1 MSIEIKDLSFSYG
14 KHQVLHDINLSIPDS
29 TLVNVLGPNGVGKST
44 LFRCILGLNGN
55 YEGDIIVNGK
65 NLRDLS
71 IKERAREI
79 SYIPQSHA
87 PIYDYEVLDV
97 VLMSTG
103 ADLGMMRTPGPRHR
117 KRAFRALERIGIEH
131 LAHRTYTQISGGEQ
145 QLTLIARAIAQ
156 DAKTIIMDEPTSALD
171 YGNTVRVLS
180 CVRQLAREGGEQQLT
195 LIARAIAQD
204 AKTIIMDEPT
214 SALDYGNTVRV
225 LSCVRQLAR
234 EGLSI
239 VQSTHQP
246 DQAFLYSDKTL
257 VINKGRVFAFGDPK
271 DVITKELVSDLY
283 GVDVEVNS
291 LYGDKVRV
299 CVPVK
304 EIAR

>member
-1 MSIEIKDLSFSYG
+1 M
-14 KHQVLHDINLSIPDS
+14 
-29 TLVNVLGPNGVGKST
+29 
-44 LFRCILGLNGN
+44 
-55 YEGDIIVNGK
+55 
-65 NLRDLS
+65 
-71 IKERAREI
+71 
-79 SYIPQSHA
+79 
-87 PIYDYEVLDV
+87 
-97 VLMSTG
+97 
-103 ADLGMMRTPGPRHR
+103 
-117 KRAFRALERIGIEH
+117 
-131 LAHRTYTQISGGEQ
+131 AHRTYTQIS
-145 QLTLIARAIAQ
+145 
-156 DAKTIIMDEPTSALD
+156 
-171 YGNTVRVLS
+171 
-180 CVRQLAREGGEQQLT
+180 GGEQQLT

-257 VINKGRVFAFGDPK
+257 VINKGRVSAFGDPK

>member
-1 MSIEIKDLSFSYG
+1 MSIHIDHLDFSYG
-14 KHQVLHDINLSIPDS
+14 KRRILHDVCIDIPDA

-44 LFRCILGLNGN
+44 LFRCILGLNSTYSGTVS
-55 YEGDIIVNGK
+55 VNGK
-65 NLRDLS
+65 NLRHLS

-87 PIYDYEVLDV
+87 PVYDYEVLDV

-103 ADLGMMRTPGPRHR
+103 TDLGMLRTPGPRHR
-117 KRAFRALERIGIEH
+117 RRAYEALERIGIAH
-131 LAHRTYTQISGGEQ
+131 LAERNYTQISGGEQ
-145 QLTLIARAIAQ
+145 QLVLVARALAQ

-180 CVRQLAREGGEQQLT
+180 CV
-195 LIARAIAQD
+195 
-204 AKTIIMDEPT
+204 K
-214 SALDYGNTVRV
+214 
-225 LSCVRQLAR
+225 QLAR

-257 VINKGRVFAFGDPK
+257 VLHQGHVHAFGSPK
-271 DVITKELVSDLY
+271 DVITNELVSTIY
-283 GVDVEVNS
+283 NVNVEVNS

-299 CVPVK
+299 CVPIQ
-304 EIAR
+304 EIA

>member
-1 MSIEIKDLSFSYG
+1 MSIHIDHLDFSYG
-14 KHQVLHDINLSIPDS
+14 KRQILHDVCIDIPDA

-44 LFRCILGLNGN
+44 LFRCILGLNSTYTGTVS
-55 YEGDIIVNGK
+55 INGK
-65 NLRDLS
+65 DLRHLS

-87 PIYDYEVLDV
+87 PVYDYEVLDV

-103 ADLGMMRTPGPRHR
+103 TDLGMLRTPGPRHR
-117 KRAFRALERIGIEH
+117 RRAYEALERIGIAH
-131 LAHRTYTQISGGEQ
+131 LAERNYTQISGGEQ
-145 QLTLIARAIAQ
+145 QLVLVARALAQ

-180 CVRQLAREGGEQQLT
+180 CV
-195 LIARAIAQD
+195 
-204 AKTIIMDEPT
+204 K
-214 SALDYGNTVRV
+214 
-225 LSCVRQLAR
+225 QLAR

-257 VINKGRVFAFGDPK
+257 VLHQGRVHAFGTPK
-271 DVITKELVSDLY
+271 DVITNELVSTIY
-283 GVDVEVNS
+283 NVNVEVNS

-299 CVPVK
+299 CVPVQ
-304 EIAR
+304 EIA

>member
-1 MSIEIKDLSFSYG
+1 MSIEIQSLNFSYG
-14 KHQVLHDINLSIPDS
+14 KRQILHDLNISIPDG

-44 LFRCILGLNGN
+44 LFRCILGLNSRYTGN
-55 YEGDIIVNGK
+55 IIVNGK
-65 NLRDLS
+65 DMRSLS

-87 PIYDYEVLDV
+87 SVYDYEVLDV

-103 ADLGMMRTPGPRHR
+103 TDLGMLRIPGKRHED
-117 KRAFRALERIGIEH
+117 RAYEALERIGVTH
-131 LAHRTYTQISGGEQ
+131 LAHRIYTQISGGEK
-145 QLTLIARAIAQ
+145 QLVLIARAIAQ
-156 DAKTIIMDEPTSALD
+156 NARTIIMDEPTSSLD
-171 YGNTVRVLS
+171 YGNTLRVLC
-180 CVRQLAREGGEQQLT
+180 CVRQLA
-195 LIARAIAQD
+195 
-204 AKTIIMDEPT
+204 K
-214 SALDYGNTVRV
+214 
-225 LSCVRQLAR
+225 

-257 VINKGRVFAFGDPK
+257 VINEGRAYAYGNPK
-271 DVITKELVSDLY
+271 DVITKDLVSAIY

-299 CVPVK
+299 CVPRQ
-304 EIAR
+304 EIEN

>member
-1 MSIEIKDLSFSYG
+1 MSIEVKDLSFSYG
-14 KHQVLHDINLSIPDS
+14 KHPVLHDVNLCIPDG

-44 LFRCILGLNGN
+44 LFRCILGLNSG
-55 YEGDIIVNGK
+55 YTGTVSVNGK
-65 NLRDLS
+65 DMRTLS

-87 PIYDYEVLDV
+87 PVYDYEVLDV

-103 ADLGMMRTPGPRHR
+103 ADLGMLRSPGPRHR

-145 QLTLIARAIAQ
+145 QLVLIARALAQ
-156 DAKTIIMDEPTSALD
+156 NARTIIMDEPTSALD
-171 YGNTVRVLS
+171 YGNTV
-180 CVRQLAREGGEQQLT
+180 
-195 LIARAIAQD
+195 
-204 AKTIIMDEPT
+204 
-214 SALDYGNTVRV
+214 NV

-257 VINKGRVFAFGDPK
+257 VINDGSVFAYGDPH
-271 DVITKELVSDLY
+271 DVITAELVSAIY

-299 CVPVK
+299 CVPVR